1 MKATGLIQVGLIRAA
16 RVVCGR
22 ASASAGRKVA
32 GSPRLVRAASAAL
45 LTFASA
51 LAFAPSAHAETPDH
65 VAGGRYGDVT
75 VTKPAG
81 DMRGFVVLFS
91 EASGW
96 APSDQ
101 QAADALA
108 RHGALVVGVDTARY
122 AAKLTA
128 ATRENCHKLY
138 GDAEAIG
145 HQLERQV
152 ESNRYYSPIVAGTGE
167 GALLAER
174 TLAQA
179 PANTIAGA
187 VSVDADKTLDARFA
201 PCPADPALSRGPG
214 LPGFLA
220 KGVTRAAN
228 SAAGSAIPATTT
240 GAHQITQETFAPGMT
255 KAARLVALTEPH
267 LRAEVQSEED
277 VSDLPLVELPAAHP
291 SDMLAVV
298 ISGDGGWRDLD
309 KTIAEAMQR
318 QGVSVVGWDS
328 LRYFWREKTPAQ
340 TSHDLA
346 RVLKTYSARWHTR
359 QIALVGY
366 SFGAD
371 VMPFAYNRLPEALR
385 AKVSFVSLLGF
396 APDADFQIRV
406 TGWLGMPASDKALPV
421 SPELAKMPPA
431 IVQCVY
437 GEREP
442 DSLCPSLAGKGIELV
457 RTPGDHHFGGNYDAL
472 AKRIVDSWKKQI
484 GVRG

>member
-1 MKATGLIQVGLIRAA
+1 MAEAT
-16 RVVCGR
+16 
-22 ASASAGRKVA
+22 
-32 GSPRLVRAASAAL
+32 RLVRAASAAL
-45 LTFASA
+45 LMSASA
-51 LAFAPSAHAETPDH
+51 IAFAPGAHAGTPEH

-91 EASGW
+91 EANGW

-122 AAKLTA
+122 AAKLAT

-167 GALLAER
+167 GGLLAER

-220 KGVTRAAN
+220 KGVTRAAG
-228 SAAGSAIPATTT
+228 SATPTAAAGAQQT
-240 GAHQITQETFAPGMT
+240 TQETFAPGMT

-267 LRAEVQSEED
+267 LRAEIQSEED

-309 KTIAEAMQR
+309 KTIAEAMQQ

-328 LRYFWREKTPAQ
+328 LRYFWREKTPEQ

-371 VMPFAYNRLPEALR
+371 VMPFAYNRLPAALR

-484 GVRG
+484 GLRG